1 MSTLSHL
8 QPQKL
13 WQIFASICAIPHP
26 SKHEDKISA
35 WIQTWSKEQGL
46 TIKEDDV
53 GNLLI
58 SKPATRGME
67 DRKGVILQAHMDMVP
82 QKNADNNHNF
92 LTDPIEPIIFTD
104 AGNEWV
110 KANGTTLGADNG
122 IGLASALAVLASD
135 DIVHGALEVLVT
147 IDEEA
152 GMTGAF
158 GLKAGWVQGDILIN
172 TDSEQEGE
180 VYMGCAG
187 GIDGTASF
195 DVEFEDVGVGYQS
208 FNLSI
213 SGLKGGHSGVDI
225 HTGRANA
232 CKLLVRF
239 LLNAS
244 EKFDIQLT
252 ELNGGSLRNA
262 IPREADASFVIPS
275 TQINDFKEALSNYL
289 FIIQENLK
297 SIETAIEMLLIS
309 PETFEHCWSKAT
321 QQQILRALNACPNG
335 VMRMS
340 DDIEGIVETSLNLG
354 VMRSKGHKFV
364 AMTLIRSLHDDG
376 RLEAQTMVDSIFKL
390 AGSEIK
396 FSGAYP
402 GWKPD
407 TSSSIMKTVRD
418 TYQSLFGKLPE
429 VMVIHAG
436 LECGLFKTAYPTW
449 DMVSFGPTIKF
460 PHSPDEKV
468 DVKTVDQYWQLLIAV
483 LNNIPKNNLD

>member
-13 WQIFASICAIPHP
+13 WQMFEGICAIPHP
-26 SKHEDKISA
+26 SKHEAKISA
-35 WIQTWSKEQGL
+35 WIQSWSKEQGL
-46 TIKEDDV
+46 DIKEDDV

-58 SKPATRGME
+58 SKPATQGME
-67 DRKGVILQAHMDMVP
+67 NRKGVILQAHMDMVP
-82 QKNADNNHNF
+82 QKNTDKHHDF
-92 LTDPIEPIIFTD
+92 LTDPIEPILFND
-104 AGNEWV
+104 AGDEWV

-135 DIVHGALEVLVT
+135 DITHGPLEVLVT

-158 GLKAGWVQGDILIN
+158 GLQADWLQGEILIN

-187 GIDGTASF
+187 GIDGTATF
-195 DVEFEDVGVGYQS
+195 NLEYEDVPADYQS

-232 CKLLVRF
+232 CKLLIRF
-239 LLNAS
+239 LLESS
-244 EKFDIQLT
+244 ECFDIQIT
-252 ELNGGSLRNA
+252 ELDGGSLRNA

-275 TQINDFKEALSNYL
+275 SQIDPFKAALANYL
-289 FIIQENLK
+289 TTIKENLK
-297 SIETAIEMLLIS
+297 TIETDIEMLLIS
-309 PETFEHCWSKAT
+309 PETFEQCWSKPS
-321 QQQILRALNACPNG
+321 QRQILRALNACPNG
-335 VMRMS
+335 VLRMS

-354 VMRSKGHKFV
+354 VMRSKGNKFV

-376 RLEAQTMVDSIFKL
+376 RLEAQSMVNSVFGL
-390 AGSEIK
+390 AGASIK
-396 FSGAYP
+396 FTGSYP

-429 VMVIHAG
+429 IMVIHAG

-468 DVKTVDQYWQLLIAV
+468 DVKTVEQYWQLLIAV
-483 LNNIPKNNLD
+483 LKNIPVK

>member
-13 WQIFASICAIPHP
+13 WQMFEGICAIPHP

-35 WIQTWSKEQGL
+35 WIQSWAKGQGL
-46 TIKEDDV
+46 IVKEDEV
-53 GNLLI
+53 GNILI
-58 SKPATRGME
+58 SKPATQGME

-82 QKNADNNHNF
+82 QKNADNNHDF
-92 LTDPIEPIIFTD
+92 LTDPIEPILFND
-104 AGNEWV
+104 NGDDWV

-135 DIVHGALEVLVT
+135 DIAHGPLEVLVT

-158 GLKAGWVQGDILIN
+158 GLKADWLQGEILIN

-187 GIDGTASF
+187 GIDGTATF
-195 DVEFEDVGVGYQS
+195 DIEYEDVPSDYQS

-232 CKLLVRF
+232 CKLLIRF

-244 EKFDIQLT
+244 EIFDIQLT

-275 TQINDFKEALSNYL
+275 NQVADLEEALSQYL
-289 FIIQENLK
+289 GTVQDNLK
-297 SIETAIEMLLIS
+297 SIETTLEMLLIS
-309 PETFEHCWSKAT
+309 PETFDECWSKAT
-321 QQQILRALNACPNG
+321 QQSILRALNACPNG
-335 VMRMS
+335 VLRMS

-376 RLEAQTMVDSIFKL
+376 RLEAQTMVESVFSL
-390 AGSEIK
+390 AGAGIK

-429 VMVIHAG
+429 IMVIHAG
-436 LECGLFKTAYPTW
+436 LECGLFKTAYPNW

-468 DVKTVDQYWQLLIAV
+468 DVKTVEQYWQLLIAV
-483 LNNIPKNNLD
+483 LKNIPSK

>member
-13 WQIFASICAIPHP
+13 WQTFAKICAIPHP

-35 WIQTWSKEQGL
+35 WIQSWSKEQGL
-46 TIKEDDV
+46 AVKEDSV

-58 SKPATRGME
+58 SKPATQGME
-67 DRKGVILQAHMDMVP
+67 NRKGVILQSHMDMVP
-82 QKNADNNHNF
+82 QKNADKDHDF
-92 LTDPIEPIIFTD
+92 LTDPIEPILFKE
-104 AGNEWV
+104 AGDDWV
-110 KANGTTLGADNG
+110 KASGTTLGADNG
-122 IGLASALAVLASD
+122 IGLASALAVLASN
-135 DIVHGALEVLVT
+135 DIAHGPLEVLVT

-158 GLKAGWVQGDILIN
+158 GLQADWLQGEILIN

-187 GIDGTASF
+187 GIDGTATF
-195 DVEFEDVGVGYQS
+195 NLEYEDVPTDYQS

-232 CKLLVRF
+232 CKLLIRF

-244 EKFDIQLT
+244 NTFDLQLT

-262 IPREADASFVIPS
+262 IPREADASFVIP
-275 TQINDFKEALSNYL
+275 TNQLADFKEVLSQYL
-289 FIIQENLK
+289 LTIQENLK
-297 SIETAIEMLLIS
+297 SIETNLEMLLIS
-309 PETFEHCWSKAT
+309 PETFDQCWTKKT
-321 QQQILRALNACPNG
+321 QKQILLALNACPNG
-335 VMRMS
+335 VLRMS

-354 VMRSKGHKFV
+354 VMRSKGPKFV

-376 RLEAQTMVDSIFKL
+376 RLEAQTMVDSVFHL
-390 AGSEIK
+390 AGAAIS

-418 TYQSLFGKLPE
+418 TYQALFGKLPE

-436 LECGLFKTAYPTW
+436 LECGLFKTAYPAW

-468 DVKTVDQYWQLLIAV
+468 DVKTVEQYWQLLVAV
-483 LNNIPKNNLD
+483 LKNIPEK

>member
-1 MSTLSHL
+1 MGTLSHL

-13 WQIFASICAIPHP
+13 WQMFAGICAIPHP

-35 WIQTWSKEQGL
+35 WIQAWSNEQGL
-46 TIKEDDV
+46 TVNEDEV

-58 SKPATRGME
+58 KKPATSGME
-67 DRKGVILQAHMDMVP
+67 NRKGVILQAHMDMVP
-82 QKNADNNHNF
+82 QKNADNKHNF
-92 LTDPIEPIIFTD
+92 LTDPIEPILFND
-104 AGNEWV
+104 AGEAWV

-135 DIVHGALEVLVT
+135 DIAHGPLEVLVT

-158 GLKAGWVQGDILIN
+158 GLKAGWLEGEILIN

-187 GIDGTASF
+187 GIDGTATF
-195 DVEFEDVGVGYQS
+195 NIDFEDVPADYTS

-232 CKLLVRF
+232 CKLLIRF

-244 EKFDIQLT
+244 DKFDIRLT

-262 IPREADASFVIPS
+262 IPREADASFVVPS
-275 TQINDFKEALSNYL
+275 HQIAALKNDLANYL
-289 FIIQENLK
+289 TVVKESLK
-297 SIETAIEMLLIS
+297 VVETNIEMLLIS
-309 PETFEHCWSKAT
+309 PETFDECWDQTT
-321 QQQILRALNACPNG
+321 QKQILRALNACPNG
-335 VMRMS
+335 VLRMS

-354 VMRSKGHKFV
+354 VMRSKGPKFV

-376 RLEAQTMVDSIFKL
+376 RLEAQTMVESIFNL
-390 AGSEIK
+390 AGASIG

-407 TSSSIMKTVRD
+407 TSSAVMQTVRD

-429 VMVIHAG
+429 IMVIHAG
-436 LECGLFKTAYPTW
+436 LECGLFKTAYPNW

-468 DVKTVDQYWQLLIAV
+468 NVKTVEQYWQLLVAV
-483 LNNIPKNNLD
+483 LNNIPSK